1 VPGGLY
7 RDPQARGGGRTHAT
21 PHIVATGN
29 AGNGGRGL
37 LAARVPRPGR
47 RAASRQHHPRPLNP
61 FPTRFGCVYPAWL
74 TRHPGSGGLT
84 EIAIGEGAGVRG
96 HFDTS
101 LECVT
106 VCVEE
111 MKHFVRQARS
121 HHVAAHVLGVDDE
134 ANPLFGQYLF
144 EVFGADR
151 VVEIPVANG
160 KADA

>member
-1 VPGGLY
+1 
-7 RDPQARGGGRTHAT
+7 
-21 PHIVATGN
+21 
-29 AGNGGRGL
+29 
-37 LAARVPRPGR
+37 
-47 RAASRQHHPRPLNP
+47 
-61 FPTRFGCVYPAWL
+61 VYPWL

-160 KADA
+160 KADAQVVGAVRFNGGATGDRHPALAFTDWGGDNDRSAGVAA